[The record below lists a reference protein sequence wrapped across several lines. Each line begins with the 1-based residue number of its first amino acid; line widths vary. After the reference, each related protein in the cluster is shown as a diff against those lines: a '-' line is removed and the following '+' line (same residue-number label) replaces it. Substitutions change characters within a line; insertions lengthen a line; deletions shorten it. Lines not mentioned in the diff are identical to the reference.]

1 MKIPRY
7 NPNPLWWWIPFVN
20 NKEGKFCEY
29 RDYVKLEAENA
40 KLRAAGDEMDL
51 AISSVDPQRAER
63 HRFMRL
69 TDAEYL
75 AVVKWRTAKDPN
87 YIRG

>member
-7 NPNPLWWWIPFVN
+7 NPNPLWWWIPFVDS
-20 NKEGKFCEY
+20 KEGKFCEY